1 MKATLLTQLINMTQQ
16 VDYLIIGQGLA
27 GSLLS
32 WELIQ
37 HGCNV
42 HLIDNQQENA
52 SQIAAGLINPVTGMR
67 LVKNNNIDTLLPC
80 AKKTYQTLS
89 QFFQEDFYIE
99 KSMLR
104 IIRNEKEQLSYQKR
118 CRDPNYLNYL
128 EPKLKQAPDSIH
140 APLGLIQQKQTGYLL
155 THKLLSSLKTYLQEQ
170 QCYQTCQFDYQNLQI
185 NKQVTWQGI
194 TAKKVIF
201 CEGYQAIYNPW
212 FNYLPFQLAKGE
224 ILTMRTEQILTPKML
239 NYGHWLIPL
248 DAHHFRTGASFDNNN
263 LDTQTTTQAKQQLL
277 ESLRQTCPSLHSAT
291 LDKQQANIRPTTLDK
306 APFIGQHP
314 NHKNL
319 AIFNGFGA
327 KGSLQIPYYSQHF
340 VANLLKQTPLEPQVN
355 CLRCTQ

>member
-1 MKATLLTQLINMTQQ
+1 MTQQ

-32 WELIQ
+32 WELIR
-37 HGCNV
+37 HGCSI

-67 LVKNNNIDTLLPC
+67 LVKNNHIDTLLPC
-80 AKKTYQTLS
+80 AKQTYQTLS

-104 IIRNEKEQLSYQKR
+104 IVRNEKEKLNYQKR
-118 CRDPNYLNYL
+118 CQDPSYLNYL
-128 EPKLKQAPDSIH
+128 DIKLKLAPDSIH
-140 APLGLIQQKQTGYLL
+140 APLGIIQQKQTGYLL
-155 THKLLSSLKTYLQEQ
+155 TQKLLSCLKSYFQEQ
-170 QCYQTCQFDYQNLQI
+170 QCYQACQFNYQDLQL
-185 NKQVTWQGI
+185 NKPITWQGI

-224 ILTMRTEQILTPKML
+224 ILTMRTKQVLSPEML

-248 DAHHFRTGASFDNNN
+248 DAHRFRTGASFDNTI
-263 LDTQTTTQAKQQLL
+263 LDTQASTQAKEQLL
-277 ESLRQTCPSLHSAT
+277 ETLRQTYPALNSAT
-291 LDKQQANIRPTTLDK
+291 LEQQQANIRPTTLDK
-306 APFIGQHP
+306 APFIGHHP
-314 NHKNL
+314 GHSNL
-319 AIFNGFGA
+319 TIFNGFGA

-340 VANLLKQTPLEPQVN
+340 VQHLLKQTALEDQVN
-355 CLRCTQ
+355 CQRYKP

>member
-1 MKATLLTQLINMTQQ
+1 MTQQ

-37 HGCNV
+37 QGCSI
-42 HLIDNQQENA
+42 HLVDNQQENA
-52 SQIAAGLINPVTGMR
+52 SQIAAGLINPVTGKR
-67 LVKNNNIDTLLPC
+67 LVKNSNIDTLLPC
-80 AKKTYQTLS
+80 AKQSYQTLS

-104 IIRNEKEQLSYQKR
+104 IVRNEKENLSYQKR
-118 CRDPNYLNYL
+118 CQNPNYFNYL
-128 EPKLKQAPDSIH
+128 EAKLKQAPDSIN

-155 THKLLSSLKTYLQEQ
+155 THKLLSYLKKYFQEQ
-170 QCYQTCQFDYQNLQI
+170 QCYQACQFNYQDLQL
-185 NKQVTWQGI
+185 NKRVTWQGI
-194 TAKKVIF
+194 TAKKIIF
-201 CEGYQAIYNPW
+201 CEGYQAIYNPF

-224 ILTMRTEQILTPKML
+224 ILTMTSEQRLIPEML
-239 NYGHWLIPL
+239 NYGHWFIPL
-248 DAHHFRTGASFDNNN
+248 DAHRFRTGASFDNNN
-263 LDTQTTTQAKQQLL
+263 LDTLSTSAAKDQLL
-277 ESLRQTCPSLHSAT
+277 EALRQTYPLLSSAT

-306 APFIGQHP
+306 APFIGRHP
-314 NHKNL
+314 KYKNL

-340 VANLLKQTPLEPQVN
+340 VQHLLKQTPLEDQVN
-355 CLRCTQ
+355 CQRYSQ

>member
-1 MKATLLTQLINMTQQ
+1 MPKQ

-32 WELIQ
+32 WELMQ
-37 HGCNV
+37 HGCSI

-67 LVKNNNIDTLLPC
+67 LVKNNQIDILLPC
-80 AKKTYQTLS
+80 AKQSYQALS
-89 QFFQEDFYIE
+89 QFFQKDFYIA

-104 IIRNEKEQLSYQKR
+104 IVRNEKEQLSYQKR
-118 CRDPNYLNYL
+118 RQDPNYLKYL
-128 EPKLKQAPDSIH
+128 EPELKQAPKSIH

-155 THKLLSSLKTYLQEQ
+155 THTLLSCLKNYFQEQ
-170 QCYQTCQFDYQNLQI
+170 QSYQACQFNYQDLQL
-185 NKQVTWQGI
+185 NNTVTWQGI
-194 TAKKVIF
+194 TAKKIIF

-224 ILTMRTEQILTPKML
+224 ILTMSSEHILIPEIL

-248 DAHHFRTGASFDNNN
+248 DGHHFRTGASFDNSM
-263 LDTQTTTQAKQQLL
+263 LDTQATTQAKQQLL
-277 ESLRQTCPSLHSAT
+277 ETLTHIYPSLHSAAI
-291 LDKQQANIRPTTLDK
+291 DKQQANIRPTTLDK
-306 APFIGQHP
+306 APFIGLHP
-314 NHKNL
+314 NYKNV

-340 VANLLKQTPLEPQVN
+340 VQHLLKQTPLEDQVN
-355 CLRCTQ
+355 CLRYRQHKHTLK